1 MHALEGNSL
10 VSADVACKFPKMAHQ
25 RCSRDIIK
33 TWECYELSVL
43 QLCYIIVTVEITW
56 LGLTGPSNQIVLCA
70 WWQERANTFEI

>member
-10 VSADVACKFPKMAHQ
+10 VSADVACRFPKMAHQ

-43 QLCYIIVTVEITW
+43 QLCSIVCHSGDY
-56 LGLTGPSNQIVLCA
+56 LAGPDRSLKSYSFMCMVAGESHQI
-70 WWQERANTFEI
+70 